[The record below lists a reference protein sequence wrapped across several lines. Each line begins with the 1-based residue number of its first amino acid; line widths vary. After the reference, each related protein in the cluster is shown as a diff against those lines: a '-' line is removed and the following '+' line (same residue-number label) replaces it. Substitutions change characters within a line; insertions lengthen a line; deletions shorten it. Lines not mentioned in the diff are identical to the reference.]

1 MQPPQNM
8 RIETVSFEN
17 LNSLAGKFSIDLT
30 HPSLTD
36 TGIFVITGPTGA
48 GKTTILDAVC
58 FALYRRTS
66 RLSSISANSNELMT
80 HGMPDC
86 CAEVR
91 FESRG
96 EHYCVRTAQR
106 RARGQNPYAAAESEL
121 YRVKPD
127 GKRELLENRAR
138 SVAAAVERITGLS
151 YESFQRCMMLAQG
164 DFAAFLKADEK
175 ERANV
180 LEMLTGTEIY
190 KRIGEQVQQKC
201 SDAKQRLDALQARET
216 LGEEERRQM
225 ETRRSE
231 TQQRLETLLAEM
243 EQLKK
248 KMDWLDSVQKAR
260 ESLALQ
266 QQKLAEAEQRQ
277 LEFAGESAGR
287 LRLLKAW
294 EKVKPAF
301 LLAEEREKS
310 WAGARQRLA
319 ALEQEL
325 EQVSAR
331 WRELRPEE
339 PEQHLTRLREEL
351 VPMEKA
357 VETARQDYTHKAAQK
372 KTAEASLAAAEKECA
387 EARQAAAAAETQLAA
402 AEEELRQLQ
411 DARELPEVL
420 GRARSLLADWAGD
433 AHAADTL
440 PSAELLQQRKDM
452 HGDELSTLLAGDTEA
467 AMQRRLTLSEELVRA
482 QKRFGEARDRRA
494 GAEVAK
500 GTAELQLQSLPSVEE
515 AEKELEDLREALERE
530 RSLADLEKKLSDLRL
545 SLQRGEFESC
555 PLCGGRDFSHLPQVP
570 PTDIDKARS
579 AVNRADKK
587 LENLR
592 AEHAAASEELTK
604 CKTAWENATTQERAC
619 LQELQQR
626 AQACGYAE
634 VPENPEM
641 ELATAKY
648 RWERVQELGKLLKE
662 DEALLACRAKQ
673 DAFLQALGSLCP
685 QPPQSPQA
693 GQAALQSLSDRLHR
707 YQTAMKQ
714 EKNAREASAAVKA
727 TLSAKSEQVL
737 RQTEALKAAALAET
751 QAAEQLR
758 TAQEQLREQWGDTRA
773 VEAIEQT
780 NRLISLLK
788 ERSKQAEATER
799 AEQEA
804 SAALAA
810 EYTAQQENGFEH
822 REAFRAVQPAAGERE
837 TLEKQDREL
846 SEAVVGAGGAV
857 GQAQEHLDTLLATP
871 MTEEPRETLQ
881 EQSDTKAQEQKDLD
895 KERTELIALLG
906 VDDAARADNAELEAK
921 RRELQTDAEH
931 WNLLYELLGNSKEGF
946 KRYAQQIT
954 FRMLL
959 DSANDQ
965 LRKLNNRYTLLPG
978 PDNLSIY
985 VRDCYLDDEAGRD
998 SANLSGGESFI
1009 VSLALALG
1017 LSHMVGSTGFDTLFL
1032 DEGFGTLD
1040 ADALEKV
1047 LDCLESLRASGK
1059 LIGIISHVDR
1069 LRERIS
1075 QNIEVCRRSDA
1086 PGFSR
1091 LAPHPAVSCEPAV
1104 IRVPQPEVD
1113 LPGLISA
1120 FVASR
1125 QGGVQENVIREH
1137 VAAYLG
1143 RVRLRTVL
1151 ADMVNQGILRKEG
1164 RIYTGWK
1171 EEAWAS
1177 PDAVSACQEGEEG
1190 VE

>member
-1 MQPPQNM
+1 MK
-8 RIETVSFEN
+8 IETVSFEN

-106 RARGQNPYAAAESEL
+106 RARGQNPYSTAESEL
-121 YRVKPD
+121 CRVKPD
-127 GKRELLENRAR
+127 GTMELLENRAR

-164 DFAAFLKADEK
+164 DFAAFLKAGET
-175 ERANV
+175 ERADV

-190 KRIGEQVQQKC
+190 ERIGELVLQQC
-201 SDAKQRLDALQARET
+201 SDAKQRLDTRQARET
-216 LGEEERRQM
+216 LGEEERRRM
-225 ETRRSE
+225 ETRRDE
-231 TQQRLETLLAEM
+231 TRQRLETLRAEK

-248 KMDWLDSVQKAR
+248 KMDWLDAVQKAR
-260 ESLALQ
+260 ENLVQ
-266 QQKLAEAEQRQ
+266 QQRKLAEAEQRQ
-277 LEFAGESAGR
+277 QEFAGESAGR

-294 EKVKPAF
+294 EKVKPAV
-301 LLAEEREKS
+301 LLAEEREKV

-319 ALEQEL
+319 DLEQEL
-325 EQVSAR
+325 ELLSDR
-331 WRELRPEE
+331 RRELRPEE
-339 PEQHLTRLREEL
+339 AEKYLTRLREEL

-372 KTAEASLAAAEKECA
+372 KTAEESLSATEKECADARQAAADAEAQLAAAEKE
-387 EARQAAAAAETQLAA
+387 L
-402 AEEELRQLQ
+402 LQLQ

-420 GRARSLLADWAGD
+420 ARARTLLADWEGD
-433 AHAADTL
+433 SHAAETL
-440 PSAELLQQRKDM
+440 PTAELLQQRKNM
-452 HGDELSTLLAGDTEA
+452 HGDEMSTLLAGDTEA
-467 AMQRRLTLSEELVRA
+467 DVQDRLRLSEELVLA
-482 QKRFGEARDRRA
+482 HKNFGEARDRRA

-500 GTAELQLQSLPSVEE
+500 GSAEFQLQSLPSVEK

-545 SLQRGEFESC
+545 NLQRGKFESC

-570 PTDIDKARS
+570 PTDIDKARK
-579 AVNRADKK
+579 AVNRAAKELEDLRDK
-587 LENLR
+587 
-592 AEHAAASEELTK
+592 HAAASEALTER
-604 CKTAWENATTQERAC
+604 KTEWKNAADHERDC
-619 LQELQQR
+619 LQKLQQR
-626 AQACGYAE
+626 AQSCGYAE

-641 ELATAKY
+641 ELATAKV
-648 RWERVQELGKLLKE
+648 RWERVQELGKLLQE
-662 DEALLACRAKQ
+662 DEGLLVCRAKQ
-673 DAFLQALGSLCP
+673 DAFLQALGSRCP
-685 QPPQSPQA
+685 QPPQSPQG
-693 GQAALQSLSDRLHR
+693 GQAALKALSDRLQR
-707 YQTAMKQ
+707 YQTAVKQ
-714 EKNAREASAAVKA
+714 ANEAREALAAVKA
-727 TLSAKSEQVL
+727 TLKSKSEQVS
-737 RQTEALKAAALAET
+737 RQTEALDAASNEEK
-751 QAAEQLR
+751 QASEQLR
-758 TAQEQLREQWGDTRA
+758 TAQEKLKEQWGDTRSG
-773 VEAIEQT
+773 EAIEQT
-780 NRLISLLK
+780 NRLIYLLK
-788 ERSKQAEATER
+788 ERAKQAEATER
-799 AEQEA
+799 AEREA
-804 SAALAA
+804 SDALAA

-837 TLEKQDREL
+837 ALEKQDREL

-881 EQSDTKAQEQKDLD
+881 EQSDTKAQEQNELD
-895 KERTELIALLG
+895 KERTELIALLR
-906 VDDAARADNAELEAK
+906 VDADARAYNAELEAK
-921 RRELQTDAEH
+921 RRELQTEYDN
-931 WNLLYELLGNSKEGF
+931 WKLLYELLGNSKNGF
-946 KRYAQQIT
+946 KKYAQQIT

-959 DSANDQ
+959 DNANAQ

-978 PDNLSIY
+978 PNYLSIY

-1040 ADALEKV
+1040 AESLDQV
-1047 LDCLESLRASGK
+1047 LNCLESLRSGGK
-1059 LIGIISHVDR
+1059 LIGIISHVER

-1091 LAPHPAVSCEPAV
+1091 LAPHPAVSSAPAN
-1104 IRVPQPEVD
+1104 ISAPRQEVD

-1125 QGGVQENVIREH
+1125 QGGVQENVIREY

-1143 RVRLRTVL
+1143 RVRLRNVL
-1151 ADMVNQGILRKEG
+1151 ADMVKQGILRKEG
-1164 RIYTGWK
+1164 RIYTGWT